1 MLLSHCLTL
10 SKKGGLAST
19 SWALDGDDAGLDG
32 DGDAIGDGEL
42 LAFVNVQHGG
52 GCAGDVVVVV
62 VEGKRGV
69 ESLQFDIS
77 GFAGLW
83 ISPCGSREFY
93 SQVKT
98 QVIVGKRGPLIFRS
112 GLRYSISVSGLSL
125 HRRHDNC

>member
-1 MLLSHCLTL
+1 M
-10 SKKGGLAST
+10 AST
-19 SWALDGDDAGLDG
+19 SWALDGDDAGLDR

-52 GCAGDVVVVV
+52 GCADGVVVVVVV

-83 ISPCGSREFY
+83 ISPCGSRDVLLPR
-93 SQVKT
+93 QK
-98 QVIVGKRGPLIFRS
+98 L
-112 GLRYSISVSGLSL
+112 L
-125 HRRHDNC
+125 